1 MNMKQK
7 KTYTA
12 PAVLEELYLEAG
24 VRILA
29 QSVFQKDTEIESVG
43 QEIEYHEVQ
52 IGDDGFSHGWE

>member
-12 PAVLEELYLEAG
+12 PAVLEELYLETG

-29 QSVFQKDTEIESVG
+29 QSVFQEETEIESVG
-43 QEIEYHEVQ
+43 QEINYHDVPTD
-52 IGDDGFSHGWE
+52 GDGFSHGWE